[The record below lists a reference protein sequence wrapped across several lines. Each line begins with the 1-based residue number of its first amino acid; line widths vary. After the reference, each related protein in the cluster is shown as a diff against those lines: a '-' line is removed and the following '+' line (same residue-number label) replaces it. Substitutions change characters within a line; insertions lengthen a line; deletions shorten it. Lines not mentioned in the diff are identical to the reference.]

1 VPLEGT
7 SYEKPIKKA
16 REMTT
21 EELRLFGK
29 PMLEKMKEIANPK
42 KGNVKRQSS

>member
-21 EELRLFGK
+21 EGLRLFVN
-29 PMLEKMKEIANPK
+29 PMLKKMKEIANPK